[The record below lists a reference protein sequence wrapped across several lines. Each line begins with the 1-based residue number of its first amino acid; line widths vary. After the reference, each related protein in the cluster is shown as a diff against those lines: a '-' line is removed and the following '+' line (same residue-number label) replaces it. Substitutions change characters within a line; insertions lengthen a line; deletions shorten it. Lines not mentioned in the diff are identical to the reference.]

1 MRIEPIARCSFRAN
15 ACCSNTLCRLSDG
28 ERSNNFARCFLC
40 CMFHILS
47 NFNKFLQ
54 IFLSEICKYQLFV
67 VSLHSKRKTLCR
79 VCRFYILQTEA
90 AASIC
95 SEMPSICRQTLG
107 GRFSFP
113 GAKLQKISDICKF
126 ITKKNALLYV
136 LQNHYVFVIHKL
148 QFFIKC
154 KVLRMFVRKNLH
166 LSKICCIFALE
177 IENNKILQI

>member
-1 MRIEPIARCSFRAN
+1 MPAAAIRFAASLMVSGATTSPAVFCVVCFIFYQIL
-15 ACCSNTLCRLSDG
+15 T
-28 ERSNNFARCFLC
+28 NFC
-40 CMFHILS
+40 
-47 NFNKFLQ
+47 KFFVRNLQ
-54 IFLSEICKYQLFV
+54 ISIICCIFALETKKPSAGYV
-67 VSLHSKRKTLCR
+67 V
-79 VCRFYILQTEA
+79 FYILQTEA

-136 LQNHYVFVIHKL
+136 LQNNYVFVIHKL